1 MKPHQRDRSQ
11 RDVFATSKQR
21 MSEEKKAGSSNGPVV
36 TLKAVAAHLGLSA
49 GTVSAVLNDAPS
61 AKHIPKH
68 TRERILAAATKL
80 DYRPNF
86 FARSLRKRRT
96 LTIGVMAHEIG
107 DGYGSSVIAGI
118 ESGARQKDY
127 FFLTGVHRHD
137 PQLFERYCRLLLQ
150 RGAEGII
157 TVDYNLAHSLPVPA
171 VAVPGH
177 MDNEG
182 VTNIVL
188 DHHSA
193 AQLALGH
200 LRDLGHRKIAILRGH
215 PESADSNH
223 RWNAVQAVAREMA
236 IELDP
241 ELVVQIDS
249 TDSSPNVG
257 YPYGKQLLEKH
268 KPFTALF
275 AYNDISAIGAIRAFQ
290 EAGFRVP
297 EDISVVG
304 FDDIPAAAFHH
315 PSLTTVRQ
323 PLQKMGEIAVGILI
337 SRIEGEKDQPREI
350 SVQPEIVVRASTAP
364 AP

>member
-1 MKPHQRDRSQ
+1 MN
-11 RDVFATSKQR
+11 
-21 MSEEKKAGSSNGPVV
+21 EEKKAPGSNGNVV

-68 TRERILAAATKL
+68 TRERILAAARKL

-118 ESGARQKDY
+118 ENAARQRDY

-137 PQLFERYCRLLLQ
+137 PQLFESYCRLLLQ

-157 TVDYNLAHSLPVPA
+157 TVDYNLSHSLQVPA

-177 MDNEG
+177 RENEG

-188 DHHSA
+188 DHHA
-193 AQLALGH
+193 AAELALGH
-200 LRDLGHRKIAILRGH
+200 LRDHGHTRIAILRGH
-215 PESADSNH
+215 PESADSH
-223 RWNAVQAVAREMA
+223 DRWNAVQAVAQEMQLD
-236 IELDP
+236 LDP

-249 TDSSPNVG
+249 ADSSPNVG
-257 YPYGKQLLEKH
+257 YPYGKQLIEKRR
-268 KPFTALF
+268 PFTALF

-297 EDISVVG
+297 DDISVVG
-304 FDDIPAAAFHH
+304 FDDIPAAGFHH

-323 PLQKMGEIAVGILI
+323 PLQKMGEIAVEVLI
-337 SRIEGEKDQPREI
+337 SRIEGQKDLPREI
-350 SVQPEIVVRASTAP
+350 SVQPEIVIRSSTAP
-364 AP
+364 AIPGKG